1 MDKSIRF
8 GIEVQFLNEQ
18 VNRWAP
24 HAARANSYDQAILAA
39 DRRAWHPLNV
49 ELFDLSA
56 FDVDQ
61 TPMLPPHMVV
71 ALETACVSER
81 LSTSQLRTHFTNET
95 VRIHLSDILLGERA
109 AMLHAVR
116 LCGASQ
122 DLGAQEHAANQ
133 AREEARHAAAF
144 TLYIARRWGEPV
156 SPTPVFAA
164 FLDELATSGNL
175 AQEVAGMQV
184 LVEGLAMG
192 VFAAFEGELR
202 DPLGKELI
210 RLVMADEAS
219 HLKTG
224 VTWME
229 NALGTLSAAQ
239 RVELEAW
246 TARQFMRLSRGLL
259 APTQRPEHY
268 SRFGIDPR
276 QVVRELR
283 GRGNGR
289 LQPSAAAAIFRT
301 VAKAVQ
307 RAGLVSSRTAG
318 AYADFL

>member
-1 MDKSIRF
+1 M
-8 GIEVQFLNEQ
+8 NEP

-24 HAARANSYDQAILAA
+24 HPARANSYDQAILAA

-49 ELFDLSA
+49 ELFDLSP
-56 FDVDQ
+56 FDIDQ

-71 ALETACVSER
+71 ALETPCVQER
-81 LSTSQLRTHFTNET
+81 LSTSQLRTQFTNET
-95 VRIHLSDILLGERA
+95 VRIHLSDILVGERA
-109 AMLHAVR
+109 AMLHALR

-133 AREEARHAAAF
+133 AREEARHAAAL

-164 FLDELATSGNL
+164 LLEDLATCGHL

-192 VFAAFEGELR
+192 VFAALEGELS

-224 VTWME
+224 ITWMD
-229 NALGTLSAAQ
+229 NALRTLSAAQ
-239 RVELEAW
+239 RIELEAW
-246 TARQFMRLSRGLL
+246 TARQFLRLSRGLL

-268 SRFGIDPR
+268 ARFGIDPR
-276 QVVRELR
+276 QVVCELR
-283 GRGNGR
+283 ARGNGR
-289 LQPSAAAAIFRT
+289 LQPSAGAAIFRT

-307 RAGLVSSRTAG
+307 RAGLVSSRTMG
-318 AYADFL
+318 AYAGFL